1 MFGRSEA
8 EASQI
13 QMMGNTTGKSR
24 EISPTVYKIKQG
36 DSLSKIAKANNMTVQ
51 ELQKLNNIKN
61 VNKIKAGQ
69 EINVDKFSINPKP
82 PLQLGRP
89 TGYRTTEGRL
99 AFENN
104 LGGMS
109 TEYSIG
115 TRNKKINNGQLTH
128 IPSIWGGKVRDQKY
142 AEDMIIKNHG
152 IDPETGRYVTPG
164 GNPEERSKGLELMEL
179 GVEGVYSPQQMAEM
193 VVHSQNLAR
202 KQGLGLGNQ

>member
-1 MFGRSEA
+1 
-8 EASQI
+8 
-13 QMMGNTTGKSR
+13 
-24 EISPTVYKIKQG
+24 
-36 DSLSKIAKANNMTVQ
+36 
-51 ELQKLNNIKN
+51 
-61 VNKIKAGQ
+61 
-69 EINVDKFSINPKP
+69 
-82 PLQLGRP
+82 LQLGRP

-142 AEDMIIKNHG
+142 SEDMIIKNHG